1 MTNAT
6 RGTVSGAQP
15 EAVEAGLDVLA
26 SGGNAVDAAIAAALV
41 QTAVDPQMCGIAGFG
56 SAHIYQPATKDQN
69 EARHAVVDFHGRAP
83 LGVTPDMWADRIIAE
98 TEDGYGFILKDRV
111 NEIGYQ
117 SITTPMTL
125 RAFQTVL
132 NEFGTRDFSSLM
144 SPAIDYANN
153 GFMVRPHVANWWN
166 ETHTKGRIPQ
176 VEYISR
182 YPETARI
189 YLKADGS
196 QHAVG
201 ETLRN
206 PDMGNTLAR
215 IARNGVDDF
224 YSGELASEMLT
235 DIQANNGLVTKQDLA
250 SVAPELNTPLWGSYR
265 GHPIATNAPPGGGV
279 LLLEMLHI
287 LEHFDLAAMGHNSP
301 DYIAHLAEAMKIA
314 TVDKENHVGDPR
326 FVDVPTDRLI
336 GAEHAA
342 AMADRIKRGEKTSVP
357 RMHPGGTESKDT
369 THITVVDENLLCISM
384 THSLGMPAGVVTPGL
399 GFMYNGCMGVFDPR
413 PGRTGSL
420 APGKSRFSALCPT
433 IVFDPVSKSPFFVT
447 GAPGATYITMGVLQS
462 ILNVIDFGMDAQ
474 QAVSAPRVSAT
485 SDTIELS
492 NRILRRTER
501 ALNDSGYPTRRFAS
515 GYVFSGLHAIR
526 IKDGVCDGGAD
537 PGRDGMTASI

>member
-1 MTNAT
+1 
-6 RGTVSGAQP
+6 
-15 EAVEAGLDVLA
+15 
-26 SGGNAVDAAIAAALV
+26 
-41 QTAVDPQMCGIAGFG
+41 
-56 SAHIYQPATKDQN
+56 
-69 EARHAVVDFHGRAP
+69 
-83 LGVTPDMWADRIIAE
+83 MWADRIIAE

-132 NEFGTRDFSSLM
+132 NEFGTRDFSSLI
-144 SPAIDYANN
+144 SPAIDYANS

-215 IARNGVDDF
+215 IAQNGVDDF
-224 YSGELASEMLT
+224 YSGDLASEMLA
-235 DIQANNGLVTKQDLA
+235 DIQVNNGLVTEQDLA
-250 SVAPELNTPLWGSYR
+250 SVAPELNAPLWGSYR
-265 GHPIATNAPPGGGV
+265 GYPIATNAPPGGGV

-287 LEHFDLAAMGHNSP
+287 LEHFDLAAMGHNTP

-326 FVDVPTDRLI
+326 FVDVPTDRLVS
-336 GAEHAA
+336 AEHAA

-384 THSLGMPAGVVTPGL
+384 THSLGMPAGVITPGL